1 MQIYAAIRIA
11 LDRLTIHLSKFITEK
26 NAGLA
31 AVNRE
36 SFLFQIIGN
45 SSHFAISNPQV
56 KTDFLGRFTRPESR
70 DNFILIT
77 GKTFQQLILLTNFHV
92 FIQHSL
98 VFLTQSLIS
107 CNWCLSQPIA
117 AVLLDKA

>member
-45 SSHFAISNPQV
+45 SSHFSISNSQV

-70 DNFILIT
+70 HNFILIT
-77 GKTFQQLILLTNFHV
+77 GKIFQQLILLTNFYV

-98 VFLTQSLIS
+98 VFLTQRLIG
-107 CNWCLSQPIA
+107 CYWRLSQPIA